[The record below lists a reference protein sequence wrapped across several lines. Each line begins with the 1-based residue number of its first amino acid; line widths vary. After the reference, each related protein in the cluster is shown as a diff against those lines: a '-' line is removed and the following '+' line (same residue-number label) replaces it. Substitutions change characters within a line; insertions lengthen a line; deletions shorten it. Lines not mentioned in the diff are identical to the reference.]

1 MRATVRPT
9 PVPLTEIPTPAVI
22 LVKKLPVEPIPTK
35 AVESSPSKRS
45 ALRLVILAV
54 EPTVKLLEKA

>member
-22 LVKKLPVEPIPTK
+22 LVKKLPVLPIPTK
-35 AVESSPSKRS
+35 AVESSPSRRS
-45 ALRLVILAV
+45 ALRLVTRV
-54 EPTVKLLEKA
+54 VS